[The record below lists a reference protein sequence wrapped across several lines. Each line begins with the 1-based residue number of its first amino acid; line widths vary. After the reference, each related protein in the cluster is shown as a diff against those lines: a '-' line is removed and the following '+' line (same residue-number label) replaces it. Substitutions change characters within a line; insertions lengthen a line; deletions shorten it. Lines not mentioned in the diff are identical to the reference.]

1 MDLDKREGI
10 RTRGGL
16 DKRVSWIRSDLQEG
30 HCAGFRQGLGLSGIR
45 ACQSAR
51 SGRPEHDVSDII
63 TFLPT
68 RNTKREKDH
77 ANGFIET
84 RATQQNKIPAK
95 ATNFYV

>member
-30 HCAGFRQGLGLSGIR
+30 HCAGFRQGLGLIGIR

-51 SGRPEHDVSDII
+51 SGRPERDVSDINLFPV
-63 TFLPT
+63 TRSSKRKMGCTTGFVTARPT
-68 RNTKREKDH
+68 
-77 ANGFIET
+77 
-84 RATQQNKIPAK
+84 
-95 ATNFYV
+95 